1 MTRYTGVRSHG
12 ERTEYRK
19 KGQRRKDEMSDDV
32 QEIKSRLDI
41 AEVIGDYLPLKRK
54 GNLLWGL
61 CPFHGE
67 KTPSF
72 SVSRERQTFHCFGC
86 GKGGD
91 VFAFV
96 MEQEGLS
103 FREALKFLAPRAGVV
118 LSK

>member
-54 GNLLWGL
+54 GNLLWGFAL
-61 CPFHGE
+61 LSPVE
-67 KTPSF
+67 QDIYIKKIS
-72 SVSRERQTFHCFGC
+72 
-86 GKGGD
+86 GD
-91 VFAFV
+91 MGISEIA
-96 MEQEGLS
+96 
-103 FREALKFLAPRAGVV
+103 
-118 LSK
+118 